1 MAEGTETNI
10 EVATYPSKVRKD
22 EGGFYVLIGIR
33 ARGQMFTHV
42 RFNVDEEFEPHCRS
56 LYREEE

>member
-1 MAEGTETNI
+1 MAKSTETNL

-22 EGGFYVLIGIR
+22 ERGFYVLIGVR
-33 ARGQMFTHV
+33 ADGVMLTHV
-42 RFNVDEEFEPHCRS
+42 RFNVDEEFKPHLKS